1 MGRRE
6 RTGPA
11 WCPWFRSPV
20 GSRMAS
26 FARMDEPTPPRRALT
41 ADGRGQRQLFLALGL
56 LLCYGLFLQVPA
68 WNEYSRY
75 DLVRAVVEQGTV
87 RIDSFH
93 ENTGDK
99 AFKDGHYYSDKV
111 PGTAILG
118 VPAYAAYL
126 GLNRLVGVEEPRQQ
140 DAVAF
145 LAFVICAVPTALLV
159 VLLVRFL
166 IPSTG
171 EPWALVMGAALGLGS
186 ILFPFAT
193 MFFGHAA
200 SACFLFAAFYALW
213 SARRRGGGAWRILA
227 AGLLGGMAVI
237 TEISA
242 ALGVFA
248 LAAYAVFAGPMLG
261 EVARPVLRRL
271 DLRTLLLYGL
281 GGIVPALLL
290 LGHNTL
296 AFGSPLS
303 LGYANL
309 ENGGFAAGMGQGLLG
324 VTIPKLDV
332 LADITIG
339 PRGLLRLT
347 PWFVIAPFGLLA
359 LRRREIRAE
368 VAVAAAICVAFLL
381 FNAGYYLP
389 FGGWTPGPR
398 FLSPALPFAAVL
410 VALAP
415 RWIRPLTIVL
425 VAWSIAV
432 MLVATVTRPNAQEL
446 YEDPLV
452 QLWIPRLLSGDLAD
466 TLAWHRWGLA
476 GYQPLLLLGIGL
488 AAVVAGLL
496 ATRSDARGGRGL
508 AAACT
513 AVLSVLV
520 VGFALPVPAPAAVWI
535 PAPPDAAGP
544 PALAVAASG
553 AFRDTGGDDDR
564 MVMWAQLVNEGG
576 SAADTRIEYRVAPLG
591 AAPGGS
597 SWYGDI
603 SWAPGERRTS
613 SLAWT
618 IEPGVDPATY
628 AYQVLVVDEASGATL
643 AATEPVPFV
652 VR

>member
-1 MGRRE
+1 
-6 RTGPA
+6 
-11 WCPWFRSPV
+11 
-20 GSRMAS
+20 MAS

-41 ADGRGQRQLFLALGL
+41 ADGRGQRQLLLALGL
-56 LLCYGLFLQVPA
+56 LLCYGFFLQLPA

-87 RIDSFH
+87 QIDSFH

-118 VPAYAAYL
+118 VPVYAAYL
-126 GLNRLVGVEEPRQQ
+126 AVNRLAGVEEPPQEA
-140 DAVAF
+140 AVAA
-145 LAFVICAVPTALLV
+145 LAFAISGVTTALLV

-166 IPSTG
+166 IPYTG
-171 EPWALVMGAALGLGS
+171 EPWALAMGVALGLGS

-193 MFFGHAA
+193 MFFAHAA
-200 SACFLFAAFYALW
+200 SAFFLFAAFYCLW
-213 SARRRGGGAWRILA
+213 SARRAGGGPWRVVA

-242 ALGVFA
+242 AIGVLV
-248 LAAYAVFAGPMLG
+248 LAAYALFAGPTVG
-261 EVARPVLRRL
+261 ELARPVLRRI
-271 DLRTLLLYGL
+271 DVRTALLYAL

-290 LGHNTL
+290 MGHNAL

-303 LGYANL
+303 LGYSNL
-309 ENGGFAAGMGQGLLG
+309 ENGGFAEGMRQGILG
-324 VTIPKLDV
+324 VTLPKLDV
-332 LADITIG
+332 LGDLTVG

-347 PWFVIAPFGLLA
+347 PWFVIAPLGLVA
-359 LRRREIRAE
+359 LRRREVRAE
-368 VAVAAAICVAFLL
+368 VVVAATICVAFLV

-415 RWIRPLTIVL
+415 PRIRPLTMVL
-425 VAWSIAV
+425 VVWSIVV
-432 MLVATVTRPNAQEL
+432 MVVATATRPNAQEL

-452 QLWIPRLLSGDLAD
+452 QLWVPRILSGDLAD
-466 TLAWHRWGLA
+466 TLAWRRWGFA
-476 GYQPLLLLGIGL
+476 GIQPLLLLGIGIVI
-488 AAVVAGLL
+488 VVGGML
-496 ATRSDARGGRGL
+496 ATRHRDQTSRAVAMIST
-508 AAACT
+508 AA
-513 AVLSVLV
+513 LV
-520 VGFALPVPAPAAVWI
+520 VLIVAVSLPVPAPASVRL
-535 PAPPDAAGP
+535 PGQPDPSSP

-553 AFRDTGGDDDR
+553 AYRDTGGGKDR
-564 MVMWAQLVNEGG
+564 MVIWAQLANEGG
-576 SAADTRIEYRVAPLG
+576 SAPDTRIEYRVAPLDTEV
-591 AAPGGS
+591 ARA

-603 SWAPGERRTS
+603 AWVPGERKDS
-613 SLAWT
+613 SLAWD
-618 IEPGVDPATY
+618 IEPGVDPAGY
-628 AYQVLVVDEASGATL
+628 RYQVLVVDETTDETL
-643 AATEPVPFV
+643 AATEPLPFP